1 MLLLGSLVVGAL
13 ALVWWFGLA
22 WFLQLATAIVG
33 GRRISLLRAALV
45 VLLAHLA
52 QSFAT
57 GLFAGTDG
65 GVVGVLVGATAWTL
79 MHTWLTATSFGRSL
93 AIGVVMAL
101 LLWIAQALAVVL
113 GVLGVGAAL
122 LA

>member
-1 MLLLGSLVVGAL
+1 
-13 ALVWWFGLA
+13 
-22 WFLQLATAIVG
+22 
-33 GRRISLLRAALV
+33 
-45 VLLAHLA
+45 
-52 QSFAT
+52 
-57 GLFAGTDG
+57 
-65 GVVGVLVGATAWTL
+65 

>member
-22 WFLQLATAIVG
+22 WFLQIATAIVG

-65 GVVGVLVGATAWTL
+65 GLVGVVVGATAWTL
-79 MHTWLTATSFGRSL
+79 MHTWLTGTSFGRSL